1 MNIITKIKRG
11 YERLFYGIDSWAIE
25 NPDTYT
31 TDFYFFMANAI
42 ANDLEKYGDLKD
54 KETLKKFHT
63 LQTIAFGMAGYAEME
78 SGAYK
83 KNDPEFKRL
92 EKDFKKAWKLLG
104 DNMTILW

>member
-1 MNIITKIKRG
+1 MNIIKQLKRA
-11 YERLFYGIDSWAIE
+11 YERAVYGIDSWAIE

-31 TDFYFFMANAI
+31 TDFYFFMANTK
-42 ANDLEKYGDLKD
+42 ANWLEENEDLTD
-54 KETLKKFHT
+54 KETLKEFRT
-63 LQTIAFGMAGYAEME
+63 LQEIAFGMAGYAEME

-92 EKDFKKAWKLLG
+92 EKEFKKAWKLLG